1 MARWMGRYGR
11 VAHQHT
17 GLAAET
23 AAIPLA
29 AFFGDFDQRA
39 ELDPFEV
46 VRLLFLKV
54 GDDCGRR

>member
-1 MARWMGRYGR
+1 MLGTGR
-11 VAHQHT
+11 VAHQHA

-29 AFFGDFDQRA
+29 ALFGDFDQRA

-54 GDDCGRR
+54 GDDFGRR